1 MYGALDV
8 GFTLWRFSLF
18 RGSFRDG
25 LPGSFRDRFR
35 FGTGEHVFAMFFWG
49 FLHGTFLKKPP
60 DTEKK
65 PDLIYIR
72 HRACAKGVA
81 GASCVAESW
90 VL

>member
-35 FGTGEHVFAMFFWG
+35 FGTGEHVFAMFFLDLFTEH
-49 FLHGTFLKKPP
+49 FLRNRQIQRKNRFSYIYLLKILRNPK
-60 DTEKK
+60 E
-65 PDLIYIR
+65 
-72 HRACAKGVA
+72 
-81 GASCVAESW
+81 
-90 VL
+90 